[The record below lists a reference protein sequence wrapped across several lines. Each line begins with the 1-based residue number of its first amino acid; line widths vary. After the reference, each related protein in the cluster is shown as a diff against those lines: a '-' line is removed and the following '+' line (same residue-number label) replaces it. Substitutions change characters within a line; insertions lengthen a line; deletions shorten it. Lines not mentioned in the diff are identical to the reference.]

1 MSFSV
6 SNQPVEKLPF
16 RFLFSLR
23 QRFDFGFWRFTLRD
37 PCDIIGMSC
46 YPDRKGVL
54 DMHEFLNF
62 IISVMASVAANYI
75 SKWLDGEDE

>member
-1 MSFSV
+1 MGI
-6 SNQPVEKLPF
+6 L
-16 RFLFSLR
+16 SL
-23 QRFDFGFWRFTLRD
+23 FWRFTLQE
-37 PCDIIGMSC
+37 PYAIICMSC
-46 YPDRKGVL
+46 YPDRKGVF

>member
-1 MSFSV
+1 MAISG
-6 SNQPVEKLPF
+6 
-16 RFLFSLR
+16 
-23 QRFDFGFWRFTLRD
+23 GFWRFTLRE
-37 PCDIIGMSC
+37 PCDIIALSC
-46 YPDRKGVL
+46 YPDRKGVF